1 MISFVMIES
10 VTMLYSAS
18 GCQGWSG
25 GVSTV
30 SRHHESSLCPPLL
43 DSNSA
48 SLLVRCWVDTLLL
61 GQAQNNL
68 HSVI

>member
-48 SLLVRCWVDTLLL
+48 SLLSQML
-61 GQAQNNL
+61 G
-68 HSVI
+68 